1 MLHLHQF
8 LPYDRSVEKHSSLE
22 AEFVATSRDV
32 GELSC
37 DADEERIS
45 DISLRARGNSSR
57 DPENVIP
64 SWRPNASLQPTEK
77 YGRFEVLG
85 RVGRGG
91 MAEILL
97 ARERSIAGSSRHLVI
112 KRILPEVADHD
123 EMLHMF
129 LDEARVV
136 MGLSHPNLCQIFDV
150 GEQEGTWYIAMEWVH
165 GVTLHQLIRRAISGH
180 DNDVSIMA
188 CIVSKCAE
196 ALHHAHTARDAEGRA
211 LNLVHRDV
219 SPHNVMVAFDG
230 RVKLLDFGIAKS
242 ATSTHRTEAGV
253 VKGKVCY
260 MAPEQWLSGALD
272 GRTDVFALGACLYEA
287 LTGDVVF
294 RRESQMDVMKAIM
307 QAAAPRLN
315 EIAPHVPRALAAI
328 VHKALEP
335 HPEDRFQ
342 TALEMSEALELFLA
356 SLPEPLSAARLAVY
370 TRELFRAEVQAGPV
384 LERRISS
391 SELAAV
397 PMVLPPPPSEAF
409 AATSRASS
417 QPPAPSFQ
425 NDGYQQARR
434 SHDFDSTDSL
444 DLTQPFLQAGESS
457 TDDVTLSD
465 NKLTHL
471 RVLTISNTE
480 AANAQ
485 ERDPH
490 DHLEL
495 SGSREMRPLAR
506 TLSMPVIQSVQ
517 RIAVAVLPAAA
528 ALLLGLYA
536 VSRIGGNEMSASSLG
551 QASAVASSSVRDDG
565 SLRELATPIPAAP
578 LSQRPVGAAER
589 GSAVQAQGLTL
600 LSIDT
605 QPKSMVYLGQRK
617 LGATP
622 ISRAEVPD
630 GPITLRLVDP
640 QGRVHTRKLERSQDP
655 VREVFFELLAR

>member
-1 MLHLHQF
+1 MLHLDQL
-8 LPYDRSVEKHSSLE
+8 LPYDRTVEKHSSLE
-22 AEFVATSRDV
+22 AELVDTSRDV
-32 GELSC
+32 DEPSRE
-37 DADEERIS
+37 ADGERIS
-45 DISLRARGNSSR
+45 DVGLRPRATPR
-57 DPENVIP
+57 DPENSVP
-64 SWRPNASLQPTEK
+64 SWRPSAALTATEK

-150 GEQEGTWYIAMEWVH
+150 GEHQGTWYIAMEWVH
-165 GVTLHQLIRRAISGH
+165 GVTLHQLIRRAMSGH

-196 ALHHAHTARDAEGRA
+196 ALHHAHMARDAEGRA

-287 LTGDVVF
+287 LTGEVVF

-307 QAAAPRLN
+307 QAAAPRLT
-315 EIAPHVPRALAAI
+315 EVAPHVPRALSAI

-342 TALEMSEALELFLA
+342 TALEMSQALELFLA
-356 SLPEPLSAARLAVY
+356 SLPEPVSAARLAVY
-370 TRELFRAEVQAGPV
+370 TRDLFRAEVQAGPV
-384 LERRISS
+384 LERQVRSP
-391 SELAAV
+391 ELAAAPLV
-397 PMVLPPPPSEAF
+397 HPPPPSDAF
-409 AATSRASS
+409 ASNPRPSRNY
-417 QPPAPSFQ
+417 SF
-425 NDGYQQARR
+425 R
-434 SHDFDSTDSL
+434 SRLDERWAYGGLDVDSTDSL
-444 DLTQPFLQAGESS
+444 DLTQPFLQAGEPSA
-457 TDDVTLSD
+457 DDLTLSD
-465 NKLTHL
+465 HKLT
-471 RVLTISNTE
+471 RMPVLTLTSTPVLE
-480 AANAQ
+480 L
-485 ERDPH
+485 EEHEPR
-490 DHLEL
+490 DHLDL
-495 SGSREMRPLAR
+495 SGSREVRPLAR
-506 TLSMPVIQSVQ
+506 TLSIPVVQSVR

-528 ALLLGLYA
+528 ALLLGLYT
-536 VSRIGGNEMSASSLG
+536 VSHMNGQEEVRLPNGGQVSGSAG
-551 QASAVASSSVRDDG
+551 RQERSSSDPSSAEVR
-565 SLRELATPIPAAP
+565 AVAP
-578 LSQRPVGAAER
+578 LSQRPVGS
-589 GSAVQAQGLTL
+589 GSSATIGEVQASTL

-605 QPKSMVYLGQRK
+605 QPRSMVYLGQRK

-630 GPITLRLVDP
+630 GPLTLRLVDP
-640 QGRVHTRKLERSQDP
+640 QGRVHTRQLERSQDP
-655 VREVFFELLAR
+655 VREVFFELIAR

>member
-1 MLHLHQF
+1 
-8 LPYDRSVEKHSSLE
+8 
-22 AEFVATSRDV
+22 
-32 GELSC
+32 
-37 DADEERIS
+37 
-45 DISLRARGNSSR
+45 
-57 DPENVIP
+57 
-64 SWRPNASLQPTEK
+64 
-77 YGRFEVLG
+77 
-85 RVGRGG
+85 

-150 GEQEGTWYIAMEWVH
+150 GEHGGTWYIAMEWVH
-165 GVTLHQLIRRAISGH
+165 GVTLHQLIRRAISEH
-180 DNDVSIMA
+180 DNDVSLMA

-307 QAAAPRLN
+307 HAEAPLLHDV
-315 EIAPHVPRALAAI
+315 APHVPRALAAI

-335 HPEDRFQ
+335 HPEARFQ

-356 SLPEPLSAARLAVY
+356 SLPEPVSAARLAVY
-370 TRELFRAEVQAGPV
+370 TRELFRTEVQAGPV

-391 SELAAV
+391 TDLPAV
-397 PMVLPPPPSEAF
+397 QLGFPPPPAEAF
-409 AATSRASS
+409 AAPARSS
-417 QPPAPSFQ
+417 FEPRYDHTAPPRL
-425 NDGYQQARR
+425 DI
-434 SHDFDSTDSL
+434 DSTDSF
-444 DLTQPFLQAGESS
+444 DVTQPFLQAPDAGLDE
-457 TDDVTLSD
+457 VALSD

-471 RVLTISNTE
+471 RALTLPTPSVAGFQDRE
-480 AANAQ
+480 L
-485 ERDPH
+485 RDPL
-490 DHLEL
+490 DL
-495 SGSREMRPLAR
+495 SGSREMKPLAR
-506 TLSMPVIQSVQ
+506 TLSFPVVQSVR

-536 VSRIGGNEMSASSLG
+536 VSRMGSEQVPASNG
-551 QASAVASSSVRDDG
+551 APVAAVSSERLESDNVR
-565 SLRELATPIPAAP
+565 AQAP
-578 LSQRPVGAAER
+578 LSQRPTGP
-589 GSAVQAQGLTL
+589 SAQGALEGQGVIL

-605 QPKSMVYLGQRK
+605 QPRSTVYLGQRK

-622 ISRAEVPD
+622 ISRAEVPN
-630 GPITLRLVDP
+630 GPLTLRLIDP
-640 QGRVHTRKLERSQDP
+640 RGHVHTRKLERSRDP